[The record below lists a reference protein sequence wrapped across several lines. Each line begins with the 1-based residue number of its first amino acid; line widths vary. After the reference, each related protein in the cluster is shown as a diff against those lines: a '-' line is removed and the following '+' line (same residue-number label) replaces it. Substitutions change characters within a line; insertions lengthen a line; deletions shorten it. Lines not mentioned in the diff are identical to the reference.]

1 MTALNKYETAVKD
14 YEPVLGLETHVEL
27 GTNTKMFCGCTTVFG
42 AEPNTQTCPV
52 CLGLP
57 GALPVANK
65 TAIESTI
72 LIGLALNCR
81 IAEWTRF
88 ARKNY
93 FYPDM
98 PKNFQTSQYEEP
110 LCEDGYVEVS
120 VDGKPYRVEIER
132 VHLEED
138 TGKSLHVGGSTG
150 RIHGAT
156 ESLLDYNRA
165 GIPLVE
171 IVTKPVP
178 GAGALAPEVA
188 RAYVTELRDIL
199 RSLNVSDVR
208 MEQGSMRCD
217 VNLSLNKPGE
227 EWGTRTETKNVNS
240 LRSVERSVRYEIRRQ
255 SALLDKGEKI
265 HQETRHFQE
274 ATGETSPGR
283 SKETATD
290 YRYFPEPDLAVMEPS
305 REWVESLRERLPELP
320 SKRRARLQEE
330 WGLSEKEMDSV
341 NNAGALDLIGATV
354 SAGAAPQS
362 AVKWWLGELSR
373 RANEAGLEL
382 DAMSVTPAQ
391 VAELQGMVD
400 EGRLN
405 DKLARQVI
413 DGVLAGEGGPAEVA
427 SARGLEVVS
436 DTGALEKAVDEA
448 IAANAEVAE
457 KIRGGAH
464 QAAGVLIGQVMKAT
478 KGQADAK
485 AVRELIIA
493 KLS

>member
-1 MTALNKYETAVKD
+1 MSKLSTFDAATAA
-14 YEPVLGLETHVEL
+14 YEPVLGLETHIEL
-27 GTNTKMFCGCTTVFG
+27 DTDTKMFCGCSTEFG
-42 AEPNTQTCPV
+42 AEPNTQVCPV
-52 CLGLP
+52 CLALP

-65 TAIESTI
+65 SAVEATMK
-72 LIGLALNCR
+72 IGLALNCR

-98 PKNFQTSQYEEP
+98 PKNFQTSQFEEP
-110 LCEDGYVEVS
+110 LCEDGYVEVV
-120 VDGKPYRVEIER
+120 VDGQTYTVEIER

-138 TGKSLHVGGSTG
+138 TGKSLHVGGATG

-156 ESLLDYNRA
+156 ESLIDYNRA

-171 IVTKPVP
+171 IVTKPI
-178 GAGALAPEVA
+178 AGTGRLAPEVA
-188 RAYVTELRDIL
+188 RAYATELRDIVRGL
-199 RSLNVSDVR
+199 GVSDVR

-217 VNLSLNKPGE
+217 VNVSLNRPGE
-227 EWGTRTETKNVNS
+227 PWGTRTETKNVNS
-240 LRSVERSVRYEIRRQ
+240 LRSVERSVRHEIRRQ
-255 SALLDKGEKI
+255 AALLDEGGKVL
-265 HQETRHFQE
+265 QQTRHFHE

-283 SKETATD
+283 SKEEATD

-305 REWVESLRERLPELP
+305 PEWVDRLRAELPEPPRQRRERLQ
-320 SKRRARLQEE
+320 AA
-330 WGLSEKEMDSV
+330 WGLADKEMQSV
-341 NNAGALDLIGATV
+341 VNADAVDLIESTVAAGA
-354 SAGAAPQS
+354 SAGG

-373 RANEAGLEL
+373 RANETGTEL
-382 DAMSVTPAQ
+382 GSLAITPAQ
-391 VAELQGMVD
+391 VAEIQGMVED
-400 EGRLN
+400 GKLN

-436 DTGALEKAVDEA
+436 DSGALEAAVEEA
-448 IAANAEVAE
+448 IAANPDVAE
-457 KIRGGAH
+457 KIRGGK
-464 QAAGVLIGQVMKAT
+464 QAAAGALIGAVMKAT

-485 AVRELIIA
+485 TVRELILS